1 MALEIERKFLV
12 KDNSFKS
19 LAVKT
24 IFMEQGYMT
33 SESDCVVRVRITD
46 EKSVITIKSKNKTV
60 GIVRYEWE
68 YPIPV
73 EDAREMMK
81 ICSPFGGQGAV
92 IRKTR
97 YVIPVGKHVFEVD
110 VFHDDNEGLVIAEV
124 ELSAEDESFEHPDW
138 LGKEVTMEK
147 CYYNVFLARHPY
159 KEWG

>member
-12 KDNSFKS
+12 KDDSFKS

-60 GIVRYEWE
+60 GIARYEWE

-81 ICSPFGGQGAV
+81 VCTSNV

-97 YVIPVGKHVFEVD
+97 YVIPVGKHAFEVD

-138 LGKEVTMEK
+138 LGKEVTAEK

-159 KEWG
+159 TE